1 MINKINSVKLI
12 NISFRQTTGVL
23 FLFLVTLSHTTYVC
37 FPVCSTAYDVLK
49 KRRAVTTSPRPP
61 TCSRPTACIRTA
73 PEVHVELLQYYSSS
87 SEFNDENERF
97 FERRKQ
103 QREALVYT
111 TKTRR
116 RRRKNTQY
124 SFPKVRYNSRVQE
137 GPRCMKTKWVPTIR

>member
-73 PEVHVELLQYYSSS
+73 PEVHVELLVLLLLLRVQ
-87 SEFNDENERF
+87 
-97 FERRKQ
+97 RRK
-103 QREALVYT
+103 REIFREKETAKRGLSIYYEDT
-111 TKTRR
+111 AAAA
-116 RRRKNTQY
+116 
-124 SFPKVRYNSRVQE
+124 
-137 GPRCMKTKWVPTIR
+137 

>member
-1 MINKINSVKLI
+1 MINKIISVKLI
-12 NISFRQTTGVL
+12 YINSFRQTTGVL

-49 KRRAVTTSPRPP
+49 KRRAVTTHHHGHQL
-61 TCSRPTACIRTA
+61 
-73 PEVHVELLQYYSSS
+73 VHVQLHVSELHLKCMQSYQYYSSS
-87 SEFNDENERF
+87 SEFSDENERF

-137 GPRCMKTKWVPTIR
+137 GPRCMK